1 MFKNITAAICVSFLA
16 VTSGEGIASET
27 VSENMRFRAYV
38 SGLPLGELKLGI
50 KRAPGRYEADADFE
64 MASLLRW
71 ILDTDA
77 KASVAGNVS
86 DSGPRPVRFEFFVR
100 DRDERSITEMLFNA
114 VGNVYELNAVPP
126 LRKKSYGMTL
136 DEAAGAVDPATAV
149 VMLASPRVEPCKFD
163 MEVFDGA
170 KRHRIR
176 LLEKI
181 SEKDGTITCKG
192 RYDRVAGFKAKY
204 MTPER
209 RTYPFKTSLVQTAE
223 GEWRPVRVWAKT
235 KFGAAVVRRLD

>member
-86 DSGPRPVRFEFFVR
+86 
-100 DRDERSITEMLFNA
+100 
-114 VGNVYELNAVPP
+114 
-126 LRKKSYGMTL
+126 
-136 DEAAGAVDPATAV
+136 
-149 VMLASPRVEPCKFD
+149 
-163 MEVFDGA
+163 
-170 KRHRIR
+170 
-176 LLEKI
+176 
-181 SEKDGTITCKG
+181 
-192 RYDRVAGFKAKY
+192 
-204 MTPER
+204 
-209 RTYPFKTSLVQTAE
+209 
-223 GEWRPVRVWAKT
+223 
-235 KFGAAVVRRLD
+235 